1 MNETE
6 VVLLLSGGI
15 DSTTLLAELSSKGKK
30 VHALSFDYGQRHQA
44 ELYFAGMNAGFYEVL
59 AHHIVKLDLASIASV
74 SLLTNPNMQATNYQG
89 KTLPDRP
96 DESYVPGRNLM
107 MLSYAA
113 AYAEAHHLNEI
124 YFAAN
129 ADDGLRFPD
138 CSTSFMNKL
147 NQLWQTGLNTAGIQV
162 HTPFIHL
169 TKAEVIQISM
179 QLGVNLE
186 HTLSC
191 YAPSGN
197 AECGICLSC
206 LLKQDAMHKA
216 MSNI

>member
-1 MNETE
+1 MKETE
-6 VVLLLSGGI
+6 VILLLSGGI
-15 DSTTLLAELSSKGKK
+15 DSTTLLAELSSNGKK

-44 ELYFAGMNAGFYEVL
+44 ELYFAGINADFYGVSV
-59 AHHIVKLDLASIASV
+59 HHIVNLDLASIASV
-74 SLLTNPNMQATNYQG
+74 SMLTNPNMQPTNYLG

-96 DESYVPGRNLM
+96 DETYVPGRNLM

-113 AYAEAHHLNEI
+113 AYAEAHHLQEI

-138 CSTSFMNKL
+138 CSTSFIDKL
-147 NQLWQTGLNTAGIQV
+147 NQLWKTSLNTAGIQV

-169 TKAEVIQISM
+169 TKAEVIRKSR
-179 QLGVNLE
+179 QLDVNLE

-197 AECGICLSC
+197 SECGLCLSC
-206 LLKQDAMHKA
+206 ALKQDAMQKA
-216 MSNI
+216 MNII